1 MLYEDY
7 TPPSWSM
14 RPKFGFYL
22 EILKN
27 GVNVGEKKIDN
38 VISIVI

>member
-1 MLYEDY
+1 MFTLYEDY

-14 RPKFGFYL
+14 RPKLAFYL

-27 GVNVGEKKIDN
+27 GLNVGEKKIDN
-38 VISIVI
+38 VCL